1 MYDMGEISIILVL
14 VILHINY
21 MFVLNYGGEEIQGHG
36 IDFFNAAW
44 VFCDNF
50 VVVYIQGI
58 MLKHIICTNKFMR
71 DWFKMFIYI

>member
-36 IDFFNAAW
+36 IEFFKA
-44 VFCDNF
+44 
-50 VVVYIQGI
+50 
-58 MLKHIICTNKFMR
+58 T
-71 DWFKMFIYI
+71 